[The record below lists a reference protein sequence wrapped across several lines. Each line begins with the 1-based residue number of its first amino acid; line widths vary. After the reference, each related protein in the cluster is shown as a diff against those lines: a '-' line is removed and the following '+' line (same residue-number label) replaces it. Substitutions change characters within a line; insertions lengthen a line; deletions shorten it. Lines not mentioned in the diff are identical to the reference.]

1 MKPTCLLLLALW
13 AVVLTG
19 SGLAA
24 AQPGVEEVCRVP
36 SELAKSRARLE
47 QVATALK
54 SKRPIKIVVLG
65 TGSSSGT
72 GVSGP
77 HAAYPARL
85 EELLNRDWGRGRVTV
100 VNLSQSGQTAA
111 QMAERIPAIIR
122 ELQPRLIIWQTGTV
136 DALKGVDINDFGD
149 AIERGIRS
157 AEEGKVDM
165 VIVDSQYGS
174 QAMVLRDET
183 PYLEYLDQIVR
194 GHDVM
199 LFHRYAI
206 MKYWVDSGN
215 LNFGE
220 MPRPQQLQVA
230 DRVHDCI
237 AQLLASMIGRAVAK

>member
-1 MKPTCLLLLALW
+1 MTLKCLPLLALW
-13 AVVLTG
+13 AVTLTG
-19 SGLAA
+19 SGLSA
-24 AQPGVEEVCRVP
+24 AQPAVEEVCRVP
-36 SELAKSRARLE
+36 AELSKSRVRLE

-54 SKRPIKIVVLG
+54 SKHPIKIVVLG
-65 TGSSSGT
+65 TGSSAGT
-72 GVSGP
+72 GVSRP
-77 HAAYPARL
+77 QAAYPARL
-85 EELLNRDWGRGRVTV
+85 EGLLNRDWGPKRVVV
-100 VNLSQSGQTAA
+100 VNLSQSGQTAS
-111 QMAERIPAIIR
+111 QMADRIPAIIR
-122 ELQPRLIIWQTGTV
+122 EQQPHLIIWQTGTV
-136 DALKGVDINDFGD
+136 DALKGIDVNDFGD
-149 AIERGIRS
+149 AIERGIHS
-157 AEEGKVDM
+157 AEDGKVDM

-194 GHDVM
+194 GRDVI

-237 AQLLASMIGRAVAK
+237 AQLLASMIGRATVR